1 MMMIAMFMVAVIV
14 PLAFVCALV
23 DSALG
28 VDSLARRIEQC
39 RAKERFRHNLA
50 VGNNVSRC
58 PGVKRD
64 KLQLQVLDRLRRG
77 RYPIQ
82 QLTMVVM
89 GPRFRVDDA
98 GYGASF

>member
-1 MMMIAMFMVAVIV
+1 V
-14 PLAFVCALV
+14 PANAGPITTGFCICK
-23 DSALG
+23 SW
-28 VDSLARRIEQC
+28 
-39 RAKERFRHNLA
+39 
-50 VGNNVSRC
+50 
-58 PGVKRD
+58 
-64 KLQLQVLDRLRRG
+64 G